1 MAIERLAEAHPIMQ
15 KIFSNI
21 LFKVWIAAAFAVLF
35 DPSKGAEMTAVFILI
50 MIDFLTG
57 VGAAKYVNEQ
67 IKSAKIFRS
76 GVKVLTY
83 FGMISAGYLLETS
96 IGYNVG
102 ADEIL
107 IAFLAATEFISI
119 MENMGKLGFKTP
131 KKLLNVVEDIQK
143 GRLGK

>member
-15 KIFSNI
+15 KIFSNM

-35 DPSKGAEMTAVFILI
+35 DPSKGTEMTAVFILI
-50 MIDFLTG
+50 VIDFLTG
-57 VGAAKYVNEQ
+57 VGAAKYADEQ
-67 IKSAKIFRS
+67 IRSAKIFRS
-76 GVKVLTY
+76 GVKLLTY

-96 IGYNVG
+96 IGYNAG
-102 ADEIL
+102 ADEIM
-107 IAFLAATEFISI
+107 IAFIAATEFISI

>member
-1 MAIERLAEAHPIMQ
+1 MAIERLAEANPIMQ
-15 KIFSNI
+15 KIFSSI
-21 LFKVWIAAAFAVLF
+21 LVKAWAAVVFAVLF
-35 DPSKGAEMTAVFILI
+35 DPSKGAEMTAVFVLILI
-50 MIDFLTG
+50 DFVTG
-57 VGAAKYVNEQ
+57 VSAAKHIDEQ

-96 IGYNVG
+96 IGYNMG

-119 MENMGKLGFKTP
+119 MENMGKLGFQTP

>member
-15 KIFSNI
+15 KIFSNM

-35 DPSKGAEMTAVFILI
+35 DPSKGTEMTAVFILI
-50 MIDFLTG
+50 VIDFLTG
-57 VGAAKYVNEQ
+57 VGAAKYADEQ
-67 IKSAKIFRS
+67 IRSAKIFRS
-76 GVKVLTY
+76 GVKLLTY

-96 IGYNVG
+96 IGYNAG

>member
-15 KIFSNI
+15 KIFSNM

-35 DPSKGAEMTAVFILI
+35 DPSKGTEMTAVFILI
-50 MIDFLTG
+50 VIDFLTG
-57 VGAAKYVNEQ
+57 VGAAKYADEQ
-67 IKSAKIFRS
+67 IRSAKIFRS
-76 GVKVLTY
+76 GVKLLTY

-96 IGYNVG
+96 IGYNAG
-102 ADEIL
+102 ADEIM